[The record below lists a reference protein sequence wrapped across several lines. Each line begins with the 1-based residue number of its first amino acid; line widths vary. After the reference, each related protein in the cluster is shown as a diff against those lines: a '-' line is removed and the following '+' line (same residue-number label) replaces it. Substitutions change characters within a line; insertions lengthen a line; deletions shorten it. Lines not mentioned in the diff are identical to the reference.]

1 MTPLVIG
8 LLIFVVTV
16 AVLATGLPIAFGLG
30 AVALAFMLAFD
41 GWNSVHFVPET
52 IFAGLSDF
60 TLVSLPMFI
69 IMGAA
74 VASSRA
80 GSDLYEALARWLHR
94 VPGSLVISN
103 IGACALF
110 SALTGS
116 SPATCAAIGKMGI
129 PEMRKR
135 GYDAD
140 LATGAIAAGGT
151 LGILIPPSITMILY
165 GIASETSIGRLFLAG
180 VIPGLLLTALFMAW
194 ALFLSWKRGT
204 KLVDADRIY
213 SLKEKVELLP
223 KLLPFIAVIVGVVY
237 ALYGG
242 IATPSEAAGVGAALC
257 LVMVIVIY
265 RVWKPADL
273 WAILRD
279 GLRESGMLLMI
290 IGTSIL
296 FGYMMSSLQVTQ
308 SVAEGIAAMQ
318 VNKWVVLAAIN
329 LMLLVAGM
337 FLPPAAIILMT
348 TPILMPVILAAG
360 FDPIWFG
367 VILTINMELGLITPP
382 VGLNLFVINGITPD
396 VKLPTILKGALPFM
410 GCMVV
415 AILILCVFP
424 GLATWLPQVDQAIIE
439 QGGNKV
445 LADAWLAGGFA
456 GKNKCVKKP
465 EDAAGEKFRSAGATF
480 SQMWAGAGASIVS
493 IPSNEVYNALQQ
505 GVATATDTSSGSFV
519 SFRLYE
525 QLKCLTAP
533 GDNALWFMYEP
544 VLISLKSWNK
554 LNDAQKAALM
564 KAAQKSED
572 YFEAESKKLD
582 DKLVETFKANK
593 TEVVFL
599 NEAEF
604 EAWRGVAQKTSYKN
618 FAEKVPGGKELLD
631 KALSVK

>member
-1 MTPLVIG
+1 MSPLAVG
-8 LLIFVVTV
+8 LLIFTVTTV
-16 AVLATGLPIAFGLG
+16 LLATGLPIALSLG
-30 AVALAFMLAFD
+30 AVALLFMVVFD

-52 IFAGLSDF
+52 VFAGLSDF

-80 GSDLYEALARWLHR
+80 GSDLYEALARWLHK

-129 PEMRKR
+129 PEMRRR

-165 GIASETSIGRLFLAG
+165 GIASETSIGRLFIAG
-180 VIPGLLLTALFMAW
+180 IIPGLLLTALFMAW

-204 KLVDADRIY
+204 RLIDEDRIY
-213 SLKEKVELLP
+213 SIKEKLELLP

-257 LVMVIVIY
+257 LLMVVAIY
-265 RVWKPADL
+265 RVWRWNDL

-279 GLRESGMLLMI
+279 GLRESGMLLLI

-308 SVAEGIAAMQ
+308 SVATAIGELQ
-318 VNKWVVLAAIN
+318 VNRWIILAAIN
-329 LMLLVAGM
+329 LMLLVAGC

-396 VKLPTILKGALPFM
+396 VSLPTILKGAFPFM
-410 GCMVV
+410 LCMVL
-415 AILILCVFP
+415 AIAILCVFP
-424 GLATWLPQVDQAIIE
+424 GLATWLP
-439 QGGNKV
+439 K
-445 LADAWLAGGFA
+445 
-456 GKNKCVKKP
+456 
-465 EDAAGEKFRSAGATF
+465 
-480 SQMWAGAGASIVS
+480 QMMG
-493 IPSNEVYNALQQ
+493 
-505 GVATATDTSSGSFV
+505 
-519 SFRLYE
+519 
-525 QLKCLTAP
+525 
-533 GDNALWFMYEP
+533 
-544 VLISLKSWNK
+544 
-554 LNDAQKAALM
+554 
-564 KAAQKSED
+564 
-572 YFEAESKKLD
+572 
-582 DKLVETFKANK
+582 
-593 TEVVFL
+593 
-599 NEAEF
+599 
-604 EAWRGVAQKTSYKN
+604 
-618 FAEKVPGGKELLD
+618 
-631 KALSVK
+631 

>member
-1 MTPLVIG
+1 MSAPAIG
-8 LLIFVVTV
+8 LLIFMTTIL
-16 AVLATGLPIAFGLG
+16 VLATGLPIAFGLG
-30 AVALAFMLAFD
+30 AVALLFMVIFD
-41 GWNSVHFVPET
+41 GWNSIHFVPET
-52 IFAGLSDF
+52 VFAGLSDF
-60 TLVSLPMFI
+60 TLVSLPMFV

-180 VIPGLLLTALFMAW
+180 VLPGLMLTGLFMMW
-194 ALFLSWKRGT
+194 ALFISWKRGT
-204 KLVDADRIY
+204 VLVDADRIY
-213 SLKEKVELLP
+213 SMKEKLELLP
-223 KLLPFIAVIVGVVY
+223 KLLPFMAVIVGVVY

-257 LVMVIVIY
+257 LAMVIVIY
-265 RVWKPADL
+265 KVWKPMDL

-279 GLRESGMLLMI
+279 GLRESGMLLLI

-308 SVAEGIAAMQ
+308 SVAEAIGEMQ
-318 VNKWVVLAAIN
+318 VNKWVILAAVN
-329 LMLLVAGM
+329 LLLLVAGM

-348 TPILMPVILAAG
+348 TPILMPVITAAG

-382 VGLNLFVINGITPD
+382 VGLNLFVINSITPD
-396 VKLPTILKGALPFM
+396 VRLPTILKGAFPFM
-410 GCMVV
+410 MCMVV
-415 AILILCVFP
+415 AIVILCVFP
-424 GLATWLPQVDQAIIE
+424 EIATWLP
-439 QGGNKV
+439 K
-445 LADAWLAGGFA
+445 
-456 GKNKCVKKP
+456 
-465 EDAAGEKFRSAGATF
+465 T
-480 SQMWAGAGASIVS
+480 
-493 IPSNEVYNALQQ
+493 
-505 GVATATDTSSGSFV
+505 
-519 SFRLYE
+519 
-525 QLKCLTAP
+525 
-533 GDNALWFMYEP
+533 
-544 VLISLKSWNK
+544 
-554 LNDAQKAALM
+554 LM
-564 KAAQKSED
+564 
-572 YFEAESKKLD
+572 
-582 DKLVETFKANK
+582 
-593 TEVVFL
+593 
-599 NEAEF
+599 
-604 EAWRGVAQKTSYKN
+604 G
-618 FAEKVPGGKELLD
+618 
-631 KALSVK
+631 

>member
-1 MTPLVIG
+1 MSTLAIG

-30 AVALAFMLAFD
+30 AVALLFMVAFD
-41 GWNSVHFVPET
+41 GWNSINFVPET

-60 TLVSLPMFI
+60 TLVSLPMFV

-180 VIPGLLLTALFMAW
+180 VLPGLMLTGLFMAW
-194 ALFLSWKRGT
+194 ALFISWKRGT
-204 KLVDADRIY
+204 VLVDAERIY
-213 SLKEKVELLP
+213 SMKEKLELLP
-223 KLLPFIAVIVGVVY
+223 RLLPFMAVIVGVVY

-265 RVWKPADL
+265 RVWKPMDL

-308 SVAEGIAAMQ
+308 SVAEAIGELQ
-318 VNKWVVLAAIN
+318 VNKWLILAAIN

-348 TPILMPVILAAG
+348 TPILMPIITAAG

-382 VGLNLFVINGITPD
+382 VGLNLFVINSITPD
-396 VKLPTILKGALPFM
+396 VRLPTILKGAFPFM
-410 GCMVV
+410 LCMVV
-415 AILILCVFP
+415 AIVILCVFP
-424 GLATWLPQVDQAIIE
+424 EIATWLPQ
-439 QGGNKV
+439 
-445 LADAWLAGGFA
+445 
-456 GKNKCVKKP
+456 
-465 EDAAGEKFRSAGATF
+465 
-480 SQMWAGAGASIVS
+480 
-493 IPSNEVYNALQQ
+493 
-505 GVATATDTSSGSFV
+505 
-519 SFRLYE
+519 
-525 QLKCLTAP
+525 
-533 GDNALWFMYEP
+533 
-544 VLISLKSWNK
+544 
-554 LNDAQKAALM
+554 ALM
-564 KAAQKSED
+564 
-572 YFEAESKKLD
+572 
-582 DKLVETFKANK
+582 
-593 TEVVFL
+593 
-599 NEAEF
+599 
-604 EAWRGVAQKTSYKN
+604 G
-618 FAEKVPGGKELLD
+618 
-631 KALSVK
+631 

>member
-1 MTPLVIG
+1 MSALAIG
-8 LLIFVVTV
+8 GLIFLATV
-16 AVLATGLPIAFGLG
+16 LVLATGIPIAFGLG
-30 AVALAFMLAFD
+30 AVALLFMVAFD
-41 GWNSVHFVPET
+41 GWNSIHFVPET
-52 IFAGLSDF
+52 VFAGLSDF

-80 GSDLYEALARWLHR
+80 GSDLYEALSRWLHR

-180 VIPGLLLTALFMAW
+180 VLPGLMLTGLFMVW

-204 KLVDADRIY
+204 VLVDADRIY
-213 SLKEKVELLP
+213 SMKEKLELLP
-223 KLLPFIAVIVGVVY
+223 RLLPFMAVIVGVVY

-257 LVMVIVIY
+257 LAMVIVIY
-265 RVWKPADL
+265 RVWKPMEL

-279 GLRESGMLLMI
+279 GLRESGMLMLIM
-290 IGTSIL
+290 GTSIL

-308 SVAEGIAAMQ
+308 SVAEAIGEMNA
-318 VNKWVVLAAIN
+318 NKWVILAAIN
-329 LMLLVAGM
+329 LLLLVAGM
-337 FLPPAAIILMT
+337 FLPPAAVILMT
-348 TPILMPVILAAG
+348 TPILMPVITAAG

-367 VILTINMELGLITPP
+367 VVLTINMELGLITPP

-396 VKLPTILKGALPFM
+396 VRLPTILKGAFPFM
-410 GCMVV
+410 LCMVL

-424 GLATWLPQVDQAIIE
+424 EIATWLP
-439 QGGNKV
+439 
-445 LADAWLAGGFA
+445 
-456 GKNKCVKKP
+456 
-465 EDAAGEKFRSAGATF
+465 T
-480 SQMWAGAGASIVS
+480 
-493 IPSNEVYNALQQ
+493 
-505 GVATATDTSSGSFV
+505 
-519 SFRLYE
+519 
-525 QLKCLTAP
+525 
-533 GDNALWFMYEP
+533 
-544 VLISLKSWNK
+544 
-554 LNDAQKAALM
+554 ALM
-564 KAAQKSED
+564 
-572 YFEAESKKLD
+572 
-582 DKLVETFKANK
+582 
-593 TEVVFL
+593 
-599 NEAEF
+599 
-604 EAWRGVAQKTSYKN
+604 G
-618 FAEKVPGGKELLD
+618 
-631 KALSVK
+631 

>member
-1 MTPLVIG
+1 MSPLVIG
-8 LLIFVVTV
+8 LLIFVVTCG
-16 AVLATGLPIAFGLG
+16 VLATGLPIAFGLG
-30 AVALAFMLAFD
+30 AVALFFMVLFD
-41 GWNSVHFVPET
+41 GWNSIHFVPET

-60 TLVSLPMFI
+60 TLVSLPMFV

-129 PEMRKR
+129 PEMRRR

-151 LGILIPPSITMILY
+151 LGILIPPSVTMILY
-165 GIASETSIGRLFLAG
+165 GIASETSIGRLFIAG
-180 VIPGLLLTALFMAW
+180 IIPGLLLTGLFMAW
-194 ALFLSWKRGT
+194 ALFISWKRGT
-204 KLVDADRIY
+204 RLIDEDRIY
-213 SLKEKVELLP
+213 TLREKFELLP

-242 IATPSEAAGVGAALC
+242 IATPSEAAGVGAMLC
-257 LVMVIVIY
+257 LVMVVAIY
-265 RVWKPADL
+265 RVWRLADL
-273 WAILRD
+273 WHILRD

-308 SVAEGIAAMQ
+308 AVASAIGELQ
-318 VNKWVVLAAIN
+318 VNRWVILGAIN
-329 LMLLVAGM
+329 LLLLVAGC

-348 TPILMPVILAAG
+348 TPILMPVITACG

-396 VKLPTILKGALPFM
+396 VKLPTILKGAFPFM
-410 GCMVV
+410 MCMVL

-424 GLATWLPQVDQAIIE
+424 ELATWLPS
-439 QGGNKV
+439 KV
-445 LADAWLAGGFA
+445 MG
-456 GKNKCVKKP
+456 
-465 EDAAGEKFRSAGATF
+465 
-480 SQMWAGAGASIVS
+480 
-493 IPSNEVYNALQQ
+493 
-505 GVATATDTSSGSFV
+505 
-519 SFRLYE
+519 
-525 QLKCLTAP
+525 
-533 GDNALWFMYEP
+533 
-544 VLISLKSWNK
+544 
-554 LNDAQKAALM
+554 
-564 KAAQKSED
+564 
-572 YFEAESKKLD
+572 
-582 DKLVETFKANK
+582 
-593 TEVVFL
+593 
-599 NEAEF
+599 
-604 EAWRGVAQKTSYKN
+604 
-618 FAEKVPGGKELLD
+618 
-631 KALSVK
+631 

>member
-1 MTPLVIG
+1 MSALAIG

-30 AVALAFMLAFD
+30 AVALLFMVAFD

-60 TLVSLPMFI
+60 TLVSLPMFV

-135 GYDAD
+135 GYDTD

-180 VIPGLLLTALFMAW
+180 VLPGLLLTALFMAW
-194 ALFLSWKRGT
+194 ALFISWKRGT
-204 KLVDADRIY
+204 VLVDAERIY
-213 SLKEKVELLP
+213 SIKEKFELLP
-223 KLLPFIAVIVGVVY
+223 RLLPFILVIVGVVY

-265 RVWKPADL
+265 RVWKPMDL

-279 GLRESGMLLMI
+279 GMRESGMLLMI

-308 SVAEGIAAMQ
+308 SVAEAIGAMQ
-318 VNKWVVLAAIN
+318 VNKWVVMAAIN
-329 LMLLVAGM
+329 LLLLVAGM

-348 TPILMPVILAAG
+348 TPILIPVITAVG

-382 VGLNLFVINGITPD
+382 VGLNLFVINSITPD
-396 VKLPTILKGALPFM
+396 VRLPTILKGAFPFM
-410 GCMVV
+410 VCMVL
-415 AILILCVFP
+415 AIVIICVFP
-424 GLATWLPQVDQAIIE
+424 EIATWLP
-439 QGGNKV
+439 K
-445 LADAWLAGGFA
+445 
-456 GKNKCVKKP
+456 
-465 EDAAGEKFRSAGATF
+465 T
-480 SQMWAGAGASIVS
+480 
-493 IPSNEVYNALQQ
+493 
-505 GVATATDTSSGSFV
+505 
-519 SFRLYE
+519 
-525 QLKCLTAP
+525 
-533 GDNALWFMYEP
+533 
-544 VLISLKSWNK
+544 
-554 LNDAQKAALM
+554 LM
-564 KAAQKSED
+564 
-572 YFEAESKKLD
+572 
-582 DKLVETFKANK
+582 
-593 TEVVFL
+593 
-599 NEAEF
+599 
-604 EAWRGVAQKTSYKN
+604 G
-618 FAEKVPGGKELLD
+618 
-631 KALSVK
+631 

>member
-1 MTPLVIG
+1 VTPLAIG
-8 LLIFVVTV
+8 LLIFVVTL

-204 KLVDADRIY
+204 RLVDADRVY
-213 SLKEKVELLP
+213 SMKEKLELLP
-223 KLLPFIAVIVGVVY
+223 RLLPFIVVIVGVIY

-242 IATPSEAAGVGAALC
+242 IATPSEAAGVGALLC
-257 LVMVIVIY
+257 LAMVVLIY
-265 RVWKPADL
+265 RVWRPAQL
-273 WAILRD
+273 WLIFRD
-279 GLRESGMLLMI
+279 GLRESGMLMLI
-290 IGTSIL
+290 IGSSIL

-308 SVAEGIAAMQ
+308 SVAESIGQMQ
-318 VNKWVVLAAIN
+318 VNKWVILAAIN

-424 GLATWLPQVDQAIIE
+424 ELATWLP
-439 QGGNKV
+439 
-445 LADAWLAGGFA
+445 
-456 GKNKCVKKP
+456 
-465 EDAAGEKFRSAGATF
+465 
-480 SQMWAGAGASIVS
+480 
-493 IPSNEVYNALQQ
+493 
-505 GVATATDTSSGSFV
+505 
-519 SFRLYE
+519 
-525 QLKCLTAP
+525 
-533 GDNALWFMYEP
+533 
-544 VLISLKSWNK
+544 
-554 LNDAQKAALM
+554 KAM
-564 KAAQKSED
+564 M
-572 YFEAESKKLD
+572 
-582 DKLVETFKANK
+582 
-593 TEVVFL
+593 
-599 NEAEF
+599 
-604 EAWRGVAQKTSYKN
+604 G
-618 FAEKVPGGKELLD
+618 
-631 KALSVK
+631 

>member
-1 MTPLVIG
+1 MTPLMIG
-8 LLIFVVTV
+8 LLIIVVTIL
-16 AVLATGLPIAFGLG
+16 VLATGLPIAFGLG
-30 AVALAFMLAFD
+30 AVALGFMIAFD
-41 GWNSVHFVPET
+41 GWHAVNFVPET
-52 IFAGLSDF
+52 VFAGLDDF

-165 GIASETSIGRLFLAG
+165 GIASETSIGRLFIAG
-180 VIPGLLLTALFMAW
+180 ILPGLLLTLLFMAW

-204 KLVDADRIY
+204 KLVDSDRIY
-213 SLKEKVELLP
+213 SLKEKLELLP
-223 KLLPFIAVIVGVVY
+223 RLLPFIVVIVGVVY

-242 IATPSEAAGVGAALC
+242 IATPSEAAGVGALLC

-265 RVWKPADL
+265 RVWRPMDL
-273 WAILRD
+273 WVILRA
-279 GLRESGMLLMI
+279 GLCESGMLLMI

-308 SVAEGIAAMQ
+308 SVAETIGEMQ
-318 VNKWVVLAAIN
+318 VNKWLVLAAIN
-329 LMLLVAGM
+329 ALLLVAGM

-348 TPILMPVILAAG
+348 TPILIPVILAAG

-396 VKLPTILKGALPFM
+396 VKLQTILRGALPFM

-415 AILILCVFP
+415 AIVILCIFP
-424 GLATWLPQVDQAIIE
+424 GLATWLP
-439 QGGNKV
+439 
-445 LADAWLAGGFA
+445 
-456 GKNKCVKKP
+456 
-465 EDAAGEKFRSAGATF
+465 T
-480 SQMWAGAGASIVS
+480 
-493 IPSNEVYNALQQ
+493 
-505 GVATATDTSSGSFV
+505 
-519 SFRLYE
+519 
-525 QLKCLTAP
+525 
-533 GDNALWFMYEP
+533 
-544 VLISLKSWNK
+544 K
-554 LNDAQKAALM
+554 LM
-564 KAAQKSED
+564 
-572 YFEAESKKLD
+572 
-582 DKLVETFKANK
+582 
-593 TEVVFL
+593 
-599 NEAEF
+599 
-604 EAWRGVAQKTSYKN
+604 G
-618 FAEKVPGGKELLD
+618 
-631 KALSVK
+631 

>member
-1 MTPLVIG
+1 MSPLWIG
-8 LLIFVVTV
+8 ILVFAVTLL
-16 AVLATGLPIAFGLG
+16 VLATGLPIAFGLG
-30 AVALAFMLAFD
+30 AVALLFMVVFD
-41 GWNSVHFVPET
+41 GWQSVNFLPET
-52 IFAGLSDF
+52 IFSGLNDF
-60 TLVSLPMFI
+60 TLVSLPMFV

-80 GSDLYEALARWLHR
+80 GSDLYEALARLLHK

-151 LGILIPPSITMILY
+151 LGILIPPSVTMILY
-165 GIASETSIGRLFLAG
+165 GIASETSIGRLFIAG
-180 VIPGLLLTALFMAW
+180 IIPGLLLTGLFMAW

-204 KLVDADRIY
+204 VLIDKDRIY

-223 KLLPFIAVIVGVVY
+223 RLLPFIAVIVGVVY

-242 IATPSEAAGVGAALC
+242 IATPSEAAGVGAMLC
-257 LVMVIVIY
+257 LLMVAVIY
-265 RVWKPADL
+265 RVWRPRDL
-273 WAILRD
+273 WLILRD
-279 GLRESGMLLMI
+279 GLRESGMLLLI

-308 SVAEGIAAMQ
+308 SVAEAIGAMNA
-318 VNKWVVLAAIN
+318 NKWVVLGAIN
-329 LMLLVAGM
+329 LMLLAAGC

-396 VKLPTILKGALPFM
+396 VKLQTILKGAFPFM
-410 GCMVV
+410 MCMVL

-424 GLATWLPQVDQAIIE
+424 ELATWLPD
-439 QGGNKV
+439 KV
-445 LADAWLAGGFA
+445 MG
-456 GKNKCVKKP
+456 
-465 EDAAGEKFRSAGATF
+465 
-480 SQMWAGAGASIVS
+480 
-493 IPSNEVYNALQQ
+493 
-505 GVATATDTSSGSFV
+505 
-519 SFRLYE
+519 
-525 QLKCLTAP
+525 
-533 GDNALWFMYEP
+533 
-544 VLISLKSWNK
+544 
-554 LNDAQKAALM
+554 
-564 KAAQKSED
+564 
-572 YFEAESKKLD
+572 
-582 DKLVETFKANK
+582 
-593 TEVVFL
+593 
-599 NEAEF
+599 
-604 EAWRGVAQKTSYKN
+604 
-618 FAEKVPGGKELLD
+618 
-631 KALSVK
+631 

>member
-1 MTPLVIG
+1 MSPITIG
-8 LLIFVVTV
+8 LLVFVATI

-30 AVALAFMLAFD
+30 AVALAFMVFFD
-41 GWNSVHFVPET
+41 GWNSINFVPET

-60 TLVSLPMFI
+60 TLVSLPMFV

-80 GSDLYEALARWLHR
+80 GSDLYEALSRWLHR
-94 VPGSLVISN
+94 IPGSLVISN

-165 GIASETSIGRLFLAG
+165 GIASETSIGRLFIAG
-180 VIPGLLLTALFMAW
+180 IIPGLLLVALFMLW
-194 ALFLSWKRGT
+194 ALFISWKRGT
-204 KLVDADRIY
+204 VLVDQDRIY
-213 SLKEKVELLP
+213 SMKEKLELLP

-265 RVWKPADL
+265 RVWRLADI
-273 WAILRD
+273 WHILRD

-308 SVAEGIAAMQ
+308 AVATSIGELQ
-318 VNKWVVLAAIN
+318 VNRWVILAAIN
-329 LMLLVAGM
+329 LMLLVAGC

-348 TPILMPVILAAG
+348 TPILMPVILSAG

-396 VKLPTILKGALPFM
+396 VSLPTILKGAFPFM
-410 GCMVV
+410 LCMVL
-415 AILILCVFP
+415 AIFILCVFP
-424 GLATWLPQVDQAIIE
+424 ELATWLPS
-439 QGGNKV
+439 KV
-445 LADAWLAGGFA
+445 MG
-456 GKNKCVKKP
+456 
-465 EDAAGEKFRSAGATF
+465 
-480 SQMWAGAGASIVS
+480 
-493 IPSNEVYNALQQ
+493 
-505 GVATATDTSSGSFV
+505 
-519 SFRLYE
+519 
-525 QLKCLTAP
+525 
-533 GDNALWFMYEP
+533 
-544 VLISLKSWNK
+544 
-554 LNDAQKAALM
+554 
-564 KAAQKSED
+564 
-572 YFEAESKKLD
+572 
-582 DKLVETFKANK
+582 
-593 TEVVFL
+593 
-599 NEAEF
+599 
-604 EAWRGVAQKTSYKN
+604 
-618 FAEKVPGGKELLD
+618 
-631 KALSVK
+631 

>member
-1 MTPLVIG
+1 MSALAIG
-8 LLIFVVTV
+8 LLIFVVTIL
-16 AVLATGLPIAFGLG
+16 VLATGLPIAFGLG
-30 AVALAFMLAFD
+30 AVALLFMVVFD

-80 GSDLYEALARWLHR
+80 GSDLYEALSRWLHR

-180 VIPGLLLTALFMAW
+180 VIPGLLLTGLFMAW

-204 KLVDADRIY
+204 VLLDHDRIY
-213 SLKEKVELLP
+213 SLKEKLELLP
-223 KLLPFIAVIVGVVY
+223 RLLPFIVVIIGVVY

-265 RVWKPADL
+265 RVWKPMDL
-273 WAILRD
+273 WVILRD
-279 GLRESGMLLMI
+279 GLRESGMLLLI

-308 SVAEGIAAMQ
+308 SVAEAIGEMQ

-329 LMLLVAGM
+329 VLLLVAGC

-348 TPILMPVILAAG
+348 TPILMPVITAAG

-396 VKLPTILKGALPFM
+396 VRLPTILKGAIPFM
-410 GCMVV
+410 LCMVL
-415 AILILCVFP
+415 AIVILCVFP
-424 GLATWLPQVDQAIIE
+424 ELATWLPQ
-439 QGGNKV
+439 
-445 LADAWLAGGFA
+445 
-456 GKNKCVKKP
+456 
-465 EDAAGEKFRSAGATF
+465 
-480 SQMWAGAGASIVS
+480 
-493 IPSNEVYNALQQ
+493 
-505 GVATATDTSSGSFV
+505 
-519 SFRLYE
+519 
-525 QLKCLTAP
+525 
-533 GDNALWFMYEP
+533 
-544 VLISLKSWNK
+544 K
-554 LNDAQKAALM
+554 LM
-564 KAAQKSED
+564 
-572 YFEAESKKLD
+572 
-582 DKLVETFKANK
+582 
-593 TEVVFL
+593 
-599 NEAEF
+599 
-604 EAWRGVAQKTSYKN
+604 G
-618 FAEKVPGGKELLD
+618 
-631 KALSVK
+631 

>member
-1 MTPLVIG
+1 MSALAIG
-8 LLIFVVTV
+8 LLIFLVTV
-16 AVLATGLPIAFGLG
+16 LVLATGLPIAFGLG
-30 AVALAFMLAFD
+30 AVALLFMVVFD
-41 GWNSVHFVPET
+41 GWKSVHFVPET
-52 IFAGLSDF
+52 VFAGLSDF
-60 TLVSLPMFI
+60 TLVSLPMFV

-180 VIPGLLLTALFMAW
+180 VLPGLLLTGLFMAW
-194 ALFLSWKRGT
+194 ALFISWKRGT
-204 KLVDADRIY
+204 VLVDADRIY
-213 SLKEKVELLP
+213 SMKEKLELLP
-223 KLLPFIAVIVGVVY
+223 RLLPFMAVIVGVVY

-257 LVMVIVIY
+257 LLMVIVIY
-265 RVWKPADL
+265 RVWKPMDL

-279 GLRESGMLLMI
+279 GLRESGMLLLI

-308 SVAEGIAAMQ
+308 SVAQAIGELQ
-318 VNKWVVLAAIN
+318 VNRWVILAAVN
-329 LMLLVAGM
+329 LLLLVAGM

-348 TPILMPVILAAG
+348 TPILMPVITAAG

-382 VGLNLFVINGITPD
+382 VGLNLFVINSITPD
-396 VKLPTILKGALPFM
+396 VRLPTILRGAFPFM
-410 GCMVV
+410 LCMAV

-424 GLATWLPQVDQAIIE
+424 EIATWLP
-439 QGGNKV
+439 K
-445 LADAWLAGGFA
+445 
-456 GKNKCVKKP
+456 
-465 EDAAGEKFRSAGATF
+465 
-480 SQMWAGAGASIVS
+480 
-493 IPSNEVYNALQQ
+493 
-505 GVATATDTSSGSFV
+505 
-519 SFRLYE
+519 
-525 QLKCLTAP
+525 
-533 GDNALWFMYEP
+533 
-544 VLISLKSWNK
+544 
-554 LNDAQKAALM
+554 ALM
-564 KAAQKSED
+564 
-572 YFEAESKKLD
+572 
-582 DKLVETFKANK
+582 
-593 TEVVFL
+593 
-599 NEAEF
+599 
-604 EAWRGVAQKTSYKN
+604 G
-618 FAEKVPGGKELLD
+618 
-631 KALSVK
+631 

>member
-1 MTPLVIG
+1 MSPLLIG
-8 LLIFVVTV
+8 LLIFVATIV
-16 AVLATGLPIAFGLG
+16 VLATGLPIAFGLG
-30 AVALAFMLAFD
+30 AVALAFMIYFD
-41 GWNSVHFVPET
+41 GWNSVNFVPET

-60 TLVSLPMFI
+60 TLVSLPMFV

-165 GIASETSIGRLFLAG
+165 GIASETSIGRLFIAG
-180 VIPGLLLTALFMAW
+180 IIPGLLLVGLFMLW
-194 ALFLSWKRGT
+194 ALFISWKRGT
-204 KLVDADRIY
+204 VLIDQDRIY
-213 SLKEKVELLP
+213 SMKEKLELLP

-257 LVMVIVIY
+257 LAMVIVIY
-265 RVWKPADL
+265 RVWRLADL
-273 WAILRD
+273 WHILRD

-308 SVAEGIAAMQ
+308 TVATAIGDMQ
-318 VNKWVVLAAIN
+318 VNRWVILAAIN
-329 LMLLVAGM
+329 LMLLVAGC

-348 TPILMPVILAAG
+348 TPILMPVIISAG

-396 VKLPTILKGALPFM
+396 VSLPTILKGAFPFM
-410 GCMVV
+410 LCMVV
-415 AILILCVFP
+415 AIVILCIFP
-424 GLATWLPQVDQAIIE
+424 ELATWLPSTVM
-439 QGGNKV
+439 G
-445 LADAWLAGGFA
+445 
-456 GKNKCVKKP
+456 
-465 EDAAGEKFRSAGATF
+465 
-480 SQMWAGAGASIVS
+480 
-493 IPSNEVYNALQQ
+493 
-505 GVATATDTSSGSFV
+505 
-519 SFRLYE
+519 
-525 QLKCLTAP
+525 
-533 GDNALWFMYEP
+533 
-544 VLISLKSWNK
+544 
-554 LNDAQKAALM
+554 
-564 KAAQKSED
+564 
-572 YFEAESKKLD
+572 
-582 DKLVETFKANK
+582 
-593 TEVVFL
+593 
-599 NEAEF
+599 
-604 EAWRGVAQKTSYKN
+604 
-618 FAEKVPGGKELLD
+618 
-631 KALSVK
+631 

>member
-1 MTPLVIG
+1 MSPLVIG
-8 LLIFVVTV
+8 LLIFAVTI

-30 AVALAFMLAFD
+30 AVALAFMLFFD
-41 GWNSVHFVPET
+41 GWNSIHFVPET

-60 TLVSLPMFI
+60 TLVSLPMFV

-129 PEMRKR
+129 PEMRRR

-165 GIASETSIGRLFLAG
+165 GIASETSIGRLFIAG
-180 VIPGLLLTALFMAW
+180 IIPGLLLVVLFMLW
-194 ALFLSWKRGT
+194 AMFLSWKRGT
-204 KLVDADRIY
+204 VLVDRDRIY
-213 SLKEKVELLP
+213 SMKEKLELLP

-257 LVMVIVIY
+257 LVMVVVIY
-265 RVWKPADL
+265 RVWRIADL
-273 WAILRD
+273 WHILRD

-308 SVAEGIAAMQ
+308 SVATMIGELH
-318 VNKWVVLAAIN
+318 VNRWIILAAIN
-329 LMLLVAGM
+329 LMLLVAGC

-382 VGLNLFVINGITPD
+382 VGLNLFVINGICPD
-396 VKLPTILKGALPFM
+396 VSLPTILKGAFPFM
-410 GCMVV
+410 LCMVL

-424 GLATWLPQVDQAIIE
+424 GLATWLPSTVM
-439 QGGNKV
+439 G
-445 LADAWLAGGFA
+445 
-456 GKNKCVKKP
+456 
-465 EDAAGEKFRSAGATF
+465 
-480 SQMWAGAGASIVS
+480 
-493 IPSNEVYNALQQ
+493 
-505 GVATATDTSSGSFV
+505 
-519 SFRLYE
+519 
-525 QLKCLTAP
+525 
-533 GDNALWFMYEP
+533 
-544 VLISLKSWNK
+544 
-554 LNDAQKAALM
+554 
-564 KAAQKSED
+564 
-572 YFEAESKKLD
+572 
-582 DKLVETFKANK
+582 
-593 TEVVFL
+593 
-599 NEAEF
+599 
-604 EAWRGVAQKTSYKN
+604 
-618 FAEKVPGGKELLD
+618 
-631 KALSVK
+631 